1 MKMKRIFALVLV
13 IGLLAVMVIP
23 QVQAVE
29 WETYIDPQGR
39 FSIDYP
45 ANWTTYCPTTDY
57 ILLSDPGFDI
67 GCGINVGKLHDPCVP
82 PGCIPGIQSDDV
94 VVAEDGDTARVVLF
108 CSTEYV
114 ATFTFKA
121 PSSQFDSAS
130 RMYFE
135 HMIRSI
141 KMK

>member
-23 QVQAVE
+23 QVRAVE
-29 WETYIDPQGR
+29 WKTYIDPQGR

-45 ANWTTYCPTTDY
+45 ANWTTYCPTTVY
-57 ILLSDPGFDI
+57 ITLCGPGFDI
-67 GCGINVGKLHDPCVP
+67 ACGINVGKLGVPCVP
-82 PGCIPGIQSDDV
+82 PGCIPGIQSDDI
-94 VVAEDGDTARVVLF
+94 VVAEDGDTGRDVLF

-121 PSSQFDSAS
+121 PSSQFDSAN